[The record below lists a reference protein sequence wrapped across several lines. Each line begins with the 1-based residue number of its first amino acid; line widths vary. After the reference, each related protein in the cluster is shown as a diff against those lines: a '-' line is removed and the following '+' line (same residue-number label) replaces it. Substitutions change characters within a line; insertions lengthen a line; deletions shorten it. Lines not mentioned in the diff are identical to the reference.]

1 MSDANPMLLVVINI
15 GTAIFVVGLAFI
27 LNGVKDQMKQF
38 HADLKQ
44 FSADLKDLNDAV
56 LGKYSLR
63 AEAEV
68 REEKIWQEFH
78 KLRTKLQDHETKIA
92 VLSAV
97 SHQEFAEP
105 HRPRSSDKE

>member
-1 MSDANPMLLVVINI
+1 MVRTMNDVNPMLLVVINI

-27 LNGVKDQMKQF
+27 LNSVKDQMRQF
-38 HADLKQ
+38 SLDLKH
-44 FSADLKDLNDAV
+44 LNDAV

-63 AEAEV
+63 AETEI
-68 REEKIWQEFH
+68 RDDKIWEEFH
-78 KLRTKLQDHETKIA
+78 KLRTKLQSHETKIA

-97 SHQEFAEP
+97 SHQEFSEP